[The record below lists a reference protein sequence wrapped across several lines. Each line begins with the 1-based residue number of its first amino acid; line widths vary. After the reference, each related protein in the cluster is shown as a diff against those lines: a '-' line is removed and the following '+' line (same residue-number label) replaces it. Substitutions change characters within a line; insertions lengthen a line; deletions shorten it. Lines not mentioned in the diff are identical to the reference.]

1 MPATVYYKLMIY
13 KTKGIGTIIGG
24 APGGIG
30 SGLFVNIKLNEFFDE
45 YRW

>member
-24 APGGIG
+24 ALGGIG
-30 SGLFVNIKLNEFFDE
+30 SGLFVNIKIK
-45 YRW
+45 